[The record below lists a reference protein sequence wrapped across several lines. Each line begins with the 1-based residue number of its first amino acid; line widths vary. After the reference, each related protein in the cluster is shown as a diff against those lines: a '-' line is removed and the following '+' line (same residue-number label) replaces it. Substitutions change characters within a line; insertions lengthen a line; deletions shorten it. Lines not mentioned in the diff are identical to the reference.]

1 MKTILTV
8 DPQSKERGFVVSP
21 PAKEME
27 ARNEAV
33 GNFFE
38 AAEVGLHFISLVTNK
53 EDSIDVRAIA
63 DRLSQLLEEAKEAQQ
78 KFEAAWDAKAKTTE
92 MAN

>member
-1 MKTILTV
+1 
-8 DPQSKERGFVVSP
+8 
-21 PAKEME
+21 ME

-33 GNFFE
+33 GKFFE
-38 AAEVGLHFISLVTNK
+38 AAEAGLHFISLVTNT
-53 EDSIDVRAIA
+53 EDNTDVRAIA
-63 DRLSQLLEEAKEAQQ
+63 DRLSALLEEAKEAQQ

>member
-1 MKTILTV
+1 MKAILTV
-8 DPQSKERGFVVSP
+8 DPQSKERGFVVPP

-38 AAEVGLHFISLVTNK
+38 AAEVGLHFISLVTNT

-63 DRLSQLLEEAKEAQQ
+63 DRLSALLEEAKEAQES
-78 KFEAAWDAKAKTTE
+78 FDAAWSAKAKATE
-92 MAN
+92 VAN